1 MKPNNKIGSTGGAK
15 LPKYKSQNT
24 DNFLESLRD
33 LGGGSVDSFKKDVAG
48 GIPSEIMRQILGYG
62 KSPARISGEIRLGE
76 TLDITRALD
85 EEKKGNKDLKLQI
98 QLERGLKQEEEVLV
112 NKKSQEI
119 RVELSTLIEEV
130 GNLAKTTQGLA
141 RDVETATFQAPANP
155 GVYHLVFF
163 EKLREFIKSFRKK
176 IENASVWLQSYNQRA
191 SKKRGFW
198 GQVAKSGSKR
208 LLSPEDYLQRSA
220 G

>member
-1 MKPNNKIGSTGGAK
+1 MKPNI
-15 LPKYKSQNT
+15 KSQSPVNFPRGQKQVKNT
-24 DNFLESLRD
+24 DNFLESFRD
-33 LGGGSVDSFKKDVAG
+33 LGGGSVDSFKRDVVG
-48 GIPSEIMRQILGYG
+48 GVPSELMRQIFGFE
-62 KSPARISGEIRLGE
+62 KSRSRISGELRLGQ
-76 TLDITRALD
+76 TLEISKALE
-85 EEKKGNKDLKLQI
+85 EEKKENKDLRLQI
-98 QLERGLKQEEEVLV
+98 QLERELKHEEQALV

-119 RVELSTLIEEV
+119 RVELSALVEEV
-130 GNLAKTTQGLA
+130 GSLARTTQGLA
-141 RDVETATFQAPANP
+141 QDVEIATFQAPANP
-155 GVYHLVFF
+155 GVYHLIFF

-176 IENASVWLQSYNQRA
+176 IENASVWLQSCNERA

>member
-1 MKPNNKIGSTGGAK
+1 MKPSNKSRTASNIKLQKNQAK
-15 LPKYKSQNT
+15 FT

-33 LGGGSVDSFKKDVAG
+33 LGGGSVDSFKKDVVG
-48 GIPSEIMRQILGYG
+48 GVPGELMRQILGFE
-62 KSPARISGEIRLGE
+62 KSAARISGELRLGE
-76 TLDITRALD
+76 TLDINKAL
-85 EEKKGNKDLKLQI
+85 EEGKKENRDLRLQI
-98 QLERGLKQEEEVLV
+98 QLERTLNLEEQALV
-112 NKKSQEI
+112 NNKSQEI
-119 RVELSTLIEEV
+119 RVELSALVEEV
-130 GNLAKTTQGLA
+130 GVLAKTTQGLA
-141 RDVETATFQAPANP
+141 QEVEIATFQAPANP
-155 GVYHLVFF
+155 GIYHLVFF

-176 IENASVWLQSYNQRA
+176 IENASVWLQSYNERA